1 MGRLQNMKAKCT
13 GNVQNQNQRVIHT
26 VKQNG
31 VLSDKIIH
39 EVISINTG
47 YIKNVNTVKCLK
59 VTKSENIA

>member
-1 MGRLQNMKAKCT
+1 MHWQCT
-13 GNVQNQNQRVIHT
+13 KLELKGKGVIHT

>member
-1 MGRLQNMKAKCT
+1 MHWQCT
-13 GNVQNQNQRVIHT
+13 KLDLKGKRVILT

-47 YIKNVNTVKCLK
+47 YIKNVKTVKCLE

>member
-1 MGRLQNMKAKCT
+1 MHWQCT
-13 GNVQNQNQRVIHT
+13 KLELKGKRVIHT